1 MLAKKENKEIE
12 RAINTLDFISEDPK
26 ERERHNSIVMAEY
39 NRLTS
44 QHNFYKAGL
53 KEGIEKR
60 NWTTGSNNGKNEK
73 IKIAKEL
80 LKLNIPIE
88 QIMQITKLTKEEIEK

>member
-1 MLAKKENKEIE
+1 MK
-12 RAINTLDFISEDPK
+12 S
-26 ERERHNSIVMAEY
+26 
-39 NRLTS
+39 
-44 QHNFYKAGL
+44 
-53 KEGIEKR
+53 GIKQR
-60 NWTTGSNNGKNEK
+60 DRTTGSNNGKNEK